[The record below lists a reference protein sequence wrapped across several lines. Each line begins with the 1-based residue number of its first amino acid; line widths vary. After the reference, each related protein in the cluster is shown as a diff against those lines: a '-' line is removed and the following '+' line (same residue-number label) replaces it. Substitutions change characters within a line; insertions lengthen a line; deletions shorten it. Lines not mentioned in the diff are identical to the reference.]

1 MSSLYEQLSVCS
13 EKGIN
18 GKPINLLTAQLRVFN
33 EGGDPAGLQDYYLNN
48 RVFVSYQVIL
58 KMRLSY
64 YLNNLMIGGYQV
76 DEEAL

>member
-1 MSSLYEQLSVCS
+1 M
-13 EKGIN
+13 K
-18 GKPINLLTAQLRVFN
+18 
-33 EGGDPAGLQDYYLNN
+33 GGDPAGLQDYYLNN

-76 DEEAL
+76 DEEALSNGFLSN